1 MQFPQLRPPVTASCP
16 LQQPNG
22 KATVSVLPSL
32 HYATKCFHY
41 CLPPTAAHEEA
52 IASMV
57 SLPSIFSS
65 GCNGKTTA
73 SVLAS
78 FLTVACCLLQQ
89 LDEETTASVLASL
102 QYATECA
109 PNWAKAWH
117 HFALYNVECMQHYA
131 SIDVHTAQRHV
142 APAVMG
148 FFRSIALSQALGE
161 PQMFL
166 KTT

>member
-1 MQFPQLRPPVTASCP
+1 MQFPQLRPLVTASCP

-65 GCNGKTTA
+65 GWMGRP
-73 SVLAS
+73 LP
-78 FLTVACCLLQQ
+78 AC
-89 LDEETTASVLASL
+89 
-102 QYATECA
+102 
-109 PNWAKAWH
+109 W
-117 HFALYNVECMQHYA
+117 
-131 SIDVHTAQRHV
+131 
-142 APAVMG
+142 PA
-148 FFRSIALSQALGE
+148 F
-161 PQMFL
+161 
-166 KTT
+166 

>member
-1 MQFPQLRPPVTASCP
+1 M
-16 LQQPNG
+16 
-22 KATVSVLPSL
+22 
-32 HYATKCFHY
+32 
-41 CLPPTAAHEEA
+41 
-52 IASMV
+52 
-57 SLPSIFSS
+57 
-65 GCNGKTTA
+65 
-73 SVLAS
+73 LAS

>member
-1 MQFPQLRPPVTASCP
+1 MLANLPVAASCL
-16 LQQPNG
+16 LQQLDE
-22 KATVSVLPSL
+22 T
-32 HYATKCFHY
+32 
-41 CLPPTAAHEEA
+41 
-52 IASMV
+52 I
-57 SLPSIFSS
+57 
-65 GCNGKTTA
+65 A
-73 SVLAS
+73 SVLARCPKCCLCPTAAGQRDHWQPAGQPVIFAS
-78 FLTVACCLLQQ
+78 CLLQQ

-131 SIDVHTAQRHV
+131 SLDVHTAQRHV

-161 PQMFL
+161 QQMFVNRMCKCCKVHASDVL
-166 KTT
+166 RPLR

>member
-1 MQFPQLRPPVTASCP
+1 
-16 LQQPNG
+16 
-22 KATVSVLPSL
+22 
-32 HYATKCFHY
+32 
-41 CLPPTAAHEEA
+41 
-52 IASMV
+52 MV
-57 SLPSIFSS
+57 SLPSMASS
-65 GCNGKTTA
+65 GWVGRPLPA
-73 SVLAS
+73 SWPAFSWLLAPW
-78 FLTVACCLLQQ
+78 LQQ

-131 SIDVHTAQRHV
+131 SLDVHTAQRHV

-161 PQMFL
+161 RQLFL
-166 KTT
+166 KTVGSCCEADESDAFTPPERRMRETGPCCCACAELAVWYQL